1 MEFDSIVNHNLE
13 RGNQSVA
20 GNLDSSVRLM
30 VDDSEHRKADRRKA
44 DLALQESAERYR
56 YNLSFTKANLMAGSA
71 HALAA

>member
-56 YNLSFTKANLMAGSA
+56 AFVEHSWRSRGVANRPAPGV
-71 HALAA
+71 